1 MSELVALQKRVGAI
15 DPDVMNRP
23 DGYVMEDNDLRSATN
38 TALILGKP
46 LFLTGEAGVG
56 KSQFANWLAHELSQE
71 SPTQLFKFVVKSTTE
86 ARDLFYHYD
95 ALARFHEAQIL
106 EHSAN
111 SASNN
116 VETVSLIDPYR
127 YISYNALGRAIIC
140 SMGGQTAL
148 ECKLIASH
156 MSGLD
161 EWVTSQPSRSVVLID
176 EIDKAPRDVPND
188 ILDEIDNLAFRIRE
202 LGDREAKVEKQH
214 RPVIVITSNSERDMP
229 KPFLRRCVYYH
240 MPFPR
245 EEQLLA
251 IALARVG
258 SRFSFS
264 NGIGLLSESLRLFK
278 YLRSTQAG
286 LRRAPG
292 LAELLD
298 WLHTLAATG
307 EGNEY
312 DALHQVDQLQ
322 ARVMASLIK
331 DPSDQIMMRDNWS
344 IWLSQALEQAH
355 QDIES

>member
-1 MSELVALQKRVGAI
+1 MNELVALQKSVAAI

-23 DGYVMEDNDLRSATN
+23 DGYVMEDNDLRSAVN

-56 KSQFANWLAHELSQE
+56 KSQFAHWLAYELNQE
-71 SPTQLFKFVVKSTTE
+71 TPTQLFKFVVKSTTE

-106 EHSAN
+106 EHAGR
-111 SASNN
+111 SASN
-116 VETVSLIDPYR
+116 VEAMASMDPYR
-127 YISYNALGRAIIC
+127 YISYNALGQAIIC
-140 SMGGQTAL
+140 SMGRQAAL
-148 ECKLIASH
+148 DRKLVVPP

-161 EWVTSQPSRSVVLID
+161 EWVTAQPSRSVVLID

-188 ILDEIDNLAFRIRE
+188 ILDEIDNLVFRIRE
-202 LGDREAKVEKQH
+202 LGDREARVEKLH

-240 MPFPR
+240 MPFPSHA
-245 EEQLLA
+245 QLVA
-251 IALARVG
+251 IAQVRVG
-258 SRFSFS
+258 SRFTSGS
-264 NGIGLLSESLRLFK
+264 GLLGESLKLFH

-298 WLHTLAATG
+298 CLHTLAAAG
-307 EGNEY
+307 EGKKGHT
-312 DALHQVDQLQ
+312 LHQVDQLQ

-331 DPSDQIMMRDNWS
+331 DPNDQIMMRDNWS
-344 IWLSQALEQAH
+344 SWLSQALALDD
-355 QDIES
+355 QDVES